1 MLLYRMEN
9 KLKEIVRYYFDNFD
23 MRGQSFESVYQELL
37 DNDVE
42 VKGNSFFCPIW
53 SDELQAF
60 MLMGGAKEKADMWM
74 LKKFIKFI
82 KQGEKTYTVVNG
94 NSDLIVPMLLKYEPK
109 IIQRNDDITILQF
122 N

>member
-1 MLLYRMEN
+1 MEN